1 MIVITDYDCASP
13 VITLLSLLFTTV
25 LGCIHTYIYL
35 PIIVREKYFYTFHKY
50 YHGQVLAAV
59 VRTFDIELPIIV
71 REKFLHQS
79 HAALTDVVHAHAVV
93 VGGVQAAT

>member
-1 MIVITDYDCASP
+1 MCLCVTRHHVVVTI
-13 VITLLSLLFTTV
+13 
-25 LGCIHTYIYL
+25 IHYSVGLHSYVHLIFL

-59 VRTFDIELPIIV
+59 VRTFDIQLPIIV

-79 HAALTDVVHAHAVV
+79 HAALTDVVHAQAAVV
-93 VGGVQAAT
+93 GV

>member
-1 MIVITDYDCASP
+1 MITDYDCASP
-13 VITLLSLLFTTV
+13 VITLLSCHYYSLHSYVHLIF
-25 LGCIHTYIYL
+25 L
-35 PIIVREKYFYTFHKY
+35 PIIVREEYFYTFSKY

-59 VRTFDIELPIIV
+59 VRTFDIQLPIIV

-79 HAALTDVVHAHAVV
+79 HAALTDVVHAQAAV

>member
-1 MIVITDYDCASP
+1 M
-13 VITLLSLLFTTV
+13 
-25 LGCIHTYIYL
+25 
-35 PIIVREKYFYTFHKY
+35 
-50 YHGQVLAAV
+50 LAAV
-59 VRTFDIELPIIV
+59 VRTFDIEFPIIV